1 MDDKR
6 MELLTLLSPGAKHA
20 AELGLVA
27 GDLGLG
33 RRETERLIGQLQA
46 LGFKVVCERD
56 HVWIDSTGWPHA
68 QQAAEAYLAEHPD

>member
-6 MELLTLLSPGAKHA
+6 MELLSLLSPGAKHA
-20 AELGLVA
+20 AEIGLLA

-33 RRETERLIGQLQA
+33 RRDVERVIAQLQA

-56 HVWIDSTGWPHA
+56 HVWIDWPGWRHA
-68 QQAAEAYLAEHPD
+68 QQAAEAHLAQHPD